1 MATKVELYRPYLTG
15 KEVLMLTSMLTK
27 ELESNPNDLEAKA
40 LWRKLRKF
48 QFNISEGIISPAM
61 QRNLSI
67 EESVG
72 LIKNPNEKP
81 ANEFR
86 QRLDSLAAKMLAEGL
101 QALSKEEIE
110 EGKKLELLEY
120 GMEMGMFSQ

>member
-1 MATKVELYRPYLTG
+1 M
-15 KEVLMLTSMLTK
+15 
-27 ELESNPNDLEAKA
+27 
-40 LWRKLRKF
+40 WRKLRKF

-61 QRNLSI
+61 QRNLSV

-86 QRLDSLAAKMLAEGL
+86 QRLDFLAAKMIAEGL

-120 GMEMGMFSQ
+120 GMKWECSRNSAMRFTASFNS